1 MSESDNSTIAAG
13 IDRGECDSCGT
24 PLERGDLRCAICG
37 KAAPVLNVS
46 VSNAETIKILR
57 CTGCGAAVAYDP
69 EKQAPSCSFCDSVFE
84 VETIEDPMEQTE
96 GYLPFTV
103 APDEARAQLQKWLS
117 SLGWFRPS
125 DLSSSARVQELKPLW
140 WVAWVFDADA
150 RISWAADSNQGS
162 RRSAWAPHAGTT
174 EVVFDDILASASR
187 GLNAREVG
195 ALSSGYDLGSA
206 KDNPENAE
214 DATIER
220 FDVQRSQARK
230 QVTDALEQMARLHVK
245 GSHTRDQIQEPA
257 CLSGVAEP
265 GHSTLV
271 LSSLCDGLSL
281 SGAALP
287 SGHQRAG
294 QNVTFW
300 QRTLL
305 HGKNCWRGWGGAGNS
320 DSCPVDGCHDTMK
333 HVRVNQAARWVRH
346 VTAV

>member
-125 DLSSSARVQELKPLW
+125 DLSSSARVQELKPSGGSHGFLMLMPGS
-140 WVAWVFDADA
+140 AGRLI
-150 RISWAADSNQGS
+150 RI
-162 RRSAWAPHAGTT
+162 
-174 EVVFDDILASASR
+174 
-187 GLNAREVG
+187 REVAG
-195 ALSSGYDLGSA
+195 PHGH
-206 KDNPENAE
+206 PMQ
-214 DATIER
+214 
-220 FDVQRSQARK
+220 VQPK
-230 QVTDALEQMARLHVK
+230 LFLMTFLHLL
-245 GSHTRDQIQEPA
+245 P
-257 CLSGVAEP
+257 GV
-265 GHSTLV
+265 
-271 LSSLCDGLSL
+271 
-281 SGAALP
+281 
-287 SGHQRAG
+287 
-294 QNVTFW
+294 
-300 QRTLL
+300 
-305 HGKNCWRGWGGAGNS
+305 
-320 DSCPVDGCHDTMK
+320 
-333 HVRVNQAARWVRH
+333 
-346 VTAV
+346 

>member
-230 QVTDALEQMARLHVK
+230 QVTDALEQMAQLHVK
-245 GSHTRDQIQEPA
+245 GSQIPGTRFRNLHVSLVLQNLVTRRLSFPA
-257 CLSGVAEP
+257 YVMAYRYRGQLYRLVINGQDKTLLSGNAPYSMAKIAGVVGAVL
-265 GHSTLV
+265 GILILV
-271 LSSLCDGLSL
+271 LLMV
-281 SGAALP
+281 AMT
-287 SGHQRAG
+287 Q
-294 QNVTFW
+294 
-300 QRTLL
+300 
-305 HGKNCWRGWGGAGNS
+305 
-320 DSCPVDGCHDTMK
+320 
-333 HVRVNQAARWVRH
+333 
-346 VTAV
+346 